1 MSKRFNIL
9 LSLIPDCKVFADVG
23 CDHGY
28 IAYEMLKNRKCDR
41 VIASDISAECLQKA
55 ETLLR
60 ETFPDKYTAVVS
72 DGFENVGNCDCALI
86 AGMGGDTIADI
97 LAAAAGRLP
106 EYLVLQ
112 PMKNSQRVRRDLVS
126 LGYEI
131 LRDYTFRDGK
141 FYGVILAKKGG
152 NETYTADDYI
162 YGRDNLIEK
171 SEDFVA
177 LVNSR
182 IDELKDAKEKA
193 SETSKNEID
202 KRITELERVI
212 K

>member
-9 LSLIPDCKVFADVG
+9 LSLIPDCRVFADVG

-41 VIASDISAECLQKA
+41 VIASDISAGCLQKA

-141 FYGVILAKKGG
+141 FYDVILAKKGG

-171 SEDFVA
+171 SKDFVA

-182 IDELKDAKEKA
+182 IDELKEAKEKA
-193 SETSKNEID
+193 SETSRKEIE
-202 KRITELERVI
+202 KRITELEKI
-212 K
+212 IQ

>member
-9 LSLIPDCKVFADVG
+9 LSLIPDCRVFADVG

-60 ETFPDKYTAVVS
+60 GTFPDKYTAVVS

-86 AGMGGDTIADI
+86 AGMGGDTISDI

-141 FYGVILAKKGG
+141 FYDVILAKKGG
-152 NETYTADDYI
+152 NEIYTADDYV

-177 LVNSR
+177 LVNSK
-182 IDELKDAKEKA
+182 IDELKEAKEKA
-193 SETSKNEID
+193 SETSRKEIE
-202 KRITELERVI
+202 KRITELEKI
-212 K
+212 IQ

>member
-1 MSKRFNIL
+1 MSDAITLSHLRFFNI
-9 LSLIPDCKVFADVG
+9 SYAIYPWSQPT
-23 CDHGY
+23 Y
-28 IAYEMLKNRKCDR
+28 
-41 VIASDISAECLQKA
+41 
-55 ETLLR
+55 
-60 ETFPDKYTAVVS
+60 
-72 DGFENVGNCDCALI
+72 
-86 AGMGGDTIADI
+86 I

-141 FYGVILAKKGG
+141 FYDVIVAKKGG
-152 NETYTADDYI
+152 EETYTADDYI